1 MKKTVSALMTCLLV
15 LFGFTGCAKKTQ
27 HTDPVSSNDQSGIE
41 LPEDFSFSIVWGTY
55 GVSSYDSKSG
65 KLFKAIP
72 HNSTHAS

>member
-1 MKKTVSALMTCLLV
+1 MKKVPVLLTCLFV
-15 LFGFTGCAKKTQ
+15 LFCCTGCVNIIQ